1 MRLAFC
7 GFALGCAWVQT
18 LAALPGG
25 RSVLAVVGLAGACLA
40 LALYV
45 ERASLRLV
53 TLAICGIAMGFLW
66 AVGMAQWRLADRL
79 DPAWEGRDIDLV
91 GVVASLPQVLE
102 RGVRFEFAVEHVQTP
117 GAVVPQ
123 RILLGW
129 YAPGTVEDPA
139 ALPPVKAGQRRALR
153 VRLKLPHG
161 SANPHG
167 FDYEAWLLERGIRAT
182 GLVRPPREA
191 RASADPTLLAPFAF
205 TPATMIHAARE
216 RIRER
221 MQTALTGAAHGGV
234 LIALAI
240 GDQRAID
247 SDDWKTFMR
256 TGVGHLMSISGLHV
270 TMIGS
275 LAGWLVATLW
285 RRSARLGLA
294 LPAQLAGIAAGFLA
308 ALVYCLLAG
317 FAVPAQRTLYML
329 AVAAWALW
337 RGWFGAPTRVLA
349 IALVLVCVVDPWAPL
364 APGFWLSFGAV
375 ALLLLAALPGERRH
389 WLARAAGAQAA
400 VTLGLVPLTLALFQ
414 QVSLAGPLANAI
426 AIPVVSFI
434 VTPLA
439 LLAALLPVPGIATLA
454 HEIMALLMIPLD
466 AMSAL
471 DWAVWQR
478 GAAPMWTVL
487 LAMAGAL
494 WCLIPWWWHWRV
506 LGVIW
511 MLPLL
516 VHPMARPAPG
526 DLWMTVLDV
535 GQGLAV
541 VARTA
546 HRTLVFDTG
555 PRYTP
560 EADSGNRILVPY
572 LRGEGIMRLD
582 GLVVS
587 HDDNDH
593 SGGAVSTMQAVVPDW
608 LASPLPDDHP
618 VASAAL
624 VRRRC
629 LEGNAWEWDG
639 VRFEFLHPSA
649 QDYARPDKTSDNA
662 RSCVLRITAHGRSI
676 LLPADIERDVEARLA
691 TDPARIRSAVLVV
704 PHHGSRSSST
714 PDFVSAVAPEIAI
727 VTAGYRNRFRHPA
740 PEVVERYAARGTRL
754 LRTERDGA
762 VRVEFTNH
770 GIQTRAWREERPRY
784 WSGR

>member
-1 MRLAFC
+1 M
-7 GFALGCAWVQT
+7 QT
-18 LAALPGG
+18 LAALPGP
-25 RSVLAVVGLAGACLA
+25 RSMLAVALLAAAA
-40 LALYV
+40 LVVAYHA
-45 ERASLRLV
+45 ERAAPRVAML
-53 TLAICGIAMGFLW
+53 TLGGIALGFIW
-66 AVGMAQWRLADRL
+66 ATGMAQWRLADRL

-91 GVVASLPQVLE
+91 GVVASLPQVQE

-117 GAVVPQ
+117 GAVVPK

-129 YAPGTVEDPA
+129 YAPGTAEDPA

-182 GLVRPPREA
+182 GLVRPPRDT
-191 RASADPTLLAPFAF
+191 RSGTDPTLLAPFVTAPG
-205 TPATMIHAARE
+205 TLIDAARE
-216 RIRER
+216 GIRER
-221 MQTALTGAAHGGV
+221 MQATLEGAAHGGV

-285 RRSARLGLA
+285 RRFARLALA
-294 LPAQLAGIAAGFLA
+294 LPAQRAGIAAGFA
-308 ALVYCLLAG
+308 AAFAYCLLAG

-349 IALVLVCVVDPWAPL
+349 IALVLVCIIDPWAPL

-375 ALLLLAALPGERRH
+375 ALLLLAALPNERRH
-389 WLARAAGAQAA
+389 WLARAASAQVA

-439 LLAALLPVPGIATLA
+439 LVAALLPVPGIATHA
-454 HEIMALLMIPLD
+454 HEILVLLMLPLE
-466 AMSAL
+466 ALSAL
-471 DWAVWQR
+471 DWAIWQR
-478 GAAPMWTVL
+478 GAAPMWTIL
-487 LAMAGAL
+487 LAVAGAL

-506 LGVIW
+506 LGLVW

-516 VHPMARPAPG
+516 VYPTARPAPG
-526 DLWMTVLDV
+526 DLWLTVLDV

-541 VARTA
+541 VARTT
-546 HRTLVFDTG
+546 HHTLLFDTG

-560 EADSGNRILVPY
+560 EADSGNRIVVPY
-572 LRGEGIMRLD
+572 LRGEGIVRLE
-582 GLVVS
+582 GMIVS

-593 SGGAVSTMQAVVPDW
+593 SGGAISTMQAVVPDW

-618 VASAAL
+618 VAAVAPA
-624 VRRRC
+624 RRRC
-629 LEGNAWEWDG
+629 LAGDIWQWDG
-639 VRFEFLHPSA
+639 VSFEFLHPSV
-649 QDYARPDKTSDNA
+649 QDYARLGKISDNS
-662 RSCVLRITAHGRSI
+662 RSCVLRITAHGRSA
-676 LLPADIERDVEARLA
+676 LLPADIERDVETRLA
-691 TDPARIRSAVLVV
+691 TDPERIKSTVLVV

-714 PDFVSAVAPEIAI
+714 PDFISAVAPEIAI
-727 VTAGYRNRFRHPA
+727 VAAGYRNRFRHPA

-754 LRTERDGA
+754 LRTDQGGA
-762 VRVEFTNH
+762 VRVDFTND
-770 GIQTRAWREERPRY
+770 GIATRTWREERPRY
-784 WSGR
+784 WTGR